1 MAQRLASAEAT
12 GTGEY
17 ALPVRPRRPGRR
29 RQLWS
34 IPYML
39 PALLLLGFVFGY
51 PILRLI
57 SYSFESRPNAAGSTL
72 TTDNYRLAVEDPNFF
87 QALRHNLTLLTAVP
101 ILTIAALFFAILIF
115 QKSRISNVYRSAL
128 FLPYMLSIP
137 VVGVT
142 FGTIYALHGA
152 ANGTLG
158 SIGLSGLERDWLG
171 LPKYALWA
179 VLVVIVWKEFGFGLL
194 LFSAR
199 MSSVDQELWD
209 AARVDGAGWWSQ
221 HRHVTIPALSQVIQF
236 FVVVETITMLTFV
249 FGYVYTMT
257 HGGPGSATIVMEF
270 LIWEQ
275 GFANGNL
282 GLASATAVI
291 LLGGTLL
298 ILLGAGLLRAGLAR
312 VRR

>member
-1 MAQRLASAEAT
+1 
-12 GTGEY
+12 
-17 ALPVRPRRPGRR
+17 
-29 RQLWS
+29 
-34 IPYML
+34 
-39 PALLLLGFVFGY
+39 
-51 PILRLI
+51 
-57 SYSFESRPNAAGSTL
+57 
-72 TTDNYRLAVEDPNFF
+72 
-87 QALRHNLTLLTAVP
+87 VP

-298 ILLGAGLLRAGLAR
+298 ILLGAGLLRASLAR